1 MKTENFDDAFRE
13 KMEGINTE
21 NYTHAD
27 VERVYDYVSS
37 KRKESRNKK
46 LVWWSVAAVN
56 IGVIALLIGWN
67 VNQTQQKNKLTAT
80 ITTLNN
86 EITTLKNTAQYT
98 THDTVFIAQNAMQA
112 SINNSIKTNS
122 AANYDN
128 TLTPSNPVIANSTP
142 QQFYNNTTIIPQ
154 NNSVLHSNIATTT
167 NHTSPTKNNAS
178 TVITTPTL
186 ITTNTSNNTTPQHA
200 NENNSITNNTV
211 NNEVAQAIIIPITLV
226 NTVDTAVTIQD
237 SARIENE
244 LHNITTPAQTNVVA
258 TQTVTQ
264 KENNTIDKIEL
275 EKLKRCTNFTY
286 QLGIGADAA
295 PHQKA
300 ISALAR
306 MQFNSKWA
314 AVVGYRTLVLKNEKF
329 RDEKDFRNNKNKD
342 FHTNYPKQMPDTSFA
357 SNIAI
362 QNRIAQISL
371 AGNYTLGLRNQY
383 SLVFGVGTHLDVLG
397 NTHIKYNNQPPTN
410 MPNNKEIVNKVK
422 EKTPV
427 TVLNNAFATIGIQ
440 KEWKHIALQ
449 LSPLI
454 TTQITQ
460 VNYKKE
466 PIQLGADVK
475 LYYTF

>member
-27 VERVYDYVSS
+27 VERVYNYVSS

-56 IGVIALLIGWN
+56 IGLIALLIGWN

-86 EITTLKNTAQYT
+86 EINTLKKTAKYT
-98 THDTVFIAQNAMQA
+98 TYDTVFITQNATQA
-112 SINNSIKTNS
+112 SINIKSNN
-122 AANYDN
+122 AANHDN
-128 TLTPSNPVIANSTP
+128 TLTASNPAIANSTP
-142 QQFYNNTTIIPQ
+142 QQLYNNTTIIPQ

-178 TVITTPTL
+178 TVITKPTL
-186 ITTNTSNNTTPQHA
+186 ITSNSTTPQHA
-200 NENNSITNNTV
+200 NENNTTTNNTV
-211 NNEVAQAIIIPITLV
+211 NNEMAEAIITPVTLV
-226 NTVDTAVTIQD
+226 NTVDTAIATQD
-237 SARIENE
+237 SAIVENE
-244 LHNITTPAQTNVVA
+244 LHNITTPVQTNVVT

-275 EKLKRCTNFTY
+275 EKIKRCANFTY

-342 FHTNYPKQMPDTSFA
+342 FHTNYLKQTPDTSFA

-383 SLVFGVGTHLDVLG
+383 SLVLGIGTHLDVLG
-397 NTHIKYNNQPPTN
+397 NTHIKYSNKPQINTSTD
-410 MPNNKEIVNKVK
+410 KEIVNKVK

-440 KEWKHIALQ
+440 KEWKHFALQ